1 MKKLPSVLLAVTILL
16 SSVSVFAAT
25 PSPAPT
31 QEPTPTATAPVK
43 ADSPTSTASPA
54 ETSESNGTSAPKETA
69 VPIKAASPEPA
80 ASELPQPTPTV
91 PPQELS
97 SQFKLDIDI
106 VKHKYIISNN
116 AVIELY
122 SDDGELLGSE
132 LRYVGWDTP
141 SVSMVFDVPEYRMG
155 EKFKIKLVSGL
166 RSIRYYDMRIEPGEM
181 VEVQT
186 YGYLN
191 DEGVYTQCNGA
202 AIEGNPHFDKEI
214 HMYVTNR
221 WLDNVSPHPRIVDG
235 TTMMPVRAIGEAMG
249 LTVKYDPA
257 TDSVAC
263 SVESNTVVFYA
274 NNIYMTIFGT
284 GVNADHETVYIE
296 GSLFVPVRALAE
308 AFGSTVE
315 VGDYGEYMDILI
327 GESPYIREIRNRI
340 PVNRDG
346 IGSKT
351 NYLVWVSKHEYK
363 VRVYEGQQYTWSLMK
378 EFPCALGAWDT
389 PTITGQFEYIER
401 TRWDYPGY
409 YVGPVLRF
417 YNGYALH
424 STLLNYNGTE
434 YDGRVGVNIS
444 HGCVRLHPQ
453 DINWIA
459 DTIPFGTRI
468 YITE

>member
-1 MKKLPSVLLAVTILL
+1 MKKLSAVLLTVSILI
-16 SSVSVFAAT
+16 SSAGVFAAT
-25 PSPAPT
+25 PTPAPT
-31 QEPTPTATAPVK
+31 ASAAPEK
-43 ADSPTSTASPA
+43 TDSLSPTVSPS
-54 ETSESNGTSAPKETA
+54 ETSEPNKTDISVQT
-69 VPIKAASPEPA
+69 ASPEPT
-80 ASELPQPTPTV
+80 ASVSPEPTPSA

-97 SQFKLDIDI
+97 TEFNLTI
-106 VKHKYIISNN
+106 VVTPHKYIISNN

-122 SDDGELLGSE
+122 SDKGEFLGSQ

-141 SVSMVFDVPEYRMG
+141 TVSMVFDVPEYRMG
-155 EKFKIKLVSGL
+155 EKFNIKLVSGL
-166 RSIRYYDMRIEPGEM
+166 RTVSHYDKRIEPGEM
-181 VEVQT
+181 IEVQT

-191 DEGVYTQCNGA
+191 DEGIYTQCNGA
-202 AIEGNPHFDKEI
+202 TIEGNPHYDKEI

-249 LTVKYDPA
+249 LTVKYDPE

-263 SVESNTVVFYA
+263 SAGSNTVVFYA

-308 AFGSTVE
+308 AFDSKVE
-315 VGDYGEYMDILI
+315 VADYGEYMDILI
-327 GESPYIREIRNRI
+327 GESPYVRELRMQI

>member
-1 MKKLPSVLLAVTILL
+1 MKKLSVVLLAASILI
-16 SSVSVFAAT
+16 SGMSAFAAT
-25 PSPAPT
+25 PTPAPT
-31 QEPTPTATAPVK
+31 AEPAPAVTAAP
-43 ADSPTSTASPA
+43 SETASP
-54 ETSESNGTSAPKETA
+54 S
-69 VPIKAASPEPA
+69 ASPDATQTPNA
-80 ASELPQPTPTV
+80 ADVDNDGSKPVSTQTPSPTPSA

-97 SQFKLDIDI
+97 TEFNLTID
-106 VKHKYIISNN
+106 VEPHKYIISNN
-116 AVIELY
+116 AVVELY
-122 SDDGELLGSE
+122 NDNGELLGSQ

-141 SVSMVFDVPEYRMG
+141 TVSMVFDVPEYRMG

-166 RSIRYYDMRIEPGEM
+166 RSIRYYDTRVEPGEM

-191 DEGVYTQCNGA
+191 DDGVYTQCNGA
-202 AIEGNPHFDKEI
+202 MIEGNPHYDKEI

-249 LTVKYDPA
+249 LTINYDPE

-263 SVESNTVVFYA
+263 SADGNTVVFYA

-308 AFGSTVE
+308 AFDSTVE
-315 VGDYGEYMDILI
+315 VADYGEYMDILI
-327 GESPYIREIRNRI
+327 GESPYVREIRNRI

-351 NYLVWVSKHEYK
+351 NYLVWVSKHEYT
-363 VRVYEGQQYTWSLMK
+363 VRVYEGQQYNWTLLK
-378 EFPCALGAWDT
+378 EFPCALGAWNT

-401 TRWDYPGY
+401 TQWNYSGY

-417 YNGYALH
+417 HNGYALH
-424 STLLNYNGTE
+424 STLLYYDGTE

-459 DTIPFGTRI
+459 NTIPFRTRI

>member
-1 MKKLPSVLLAVTILL
+1 MKKIPAVLLAVTIII
-16 SSVSVFAAT
+16 SSMSVFAAT

-31 QEPTPTATAPVK
+31 AEPAPAATATPEETGAPLSTTAPTK
-43 ADSPTSTASPA
+43 SDTST
-54 ETSESNGTSAPKETA
+54 ETYTPIATA
-69 VPIKAASPEPA
+69 
-80 ASELPQPTPTV
+80 LPQPTPSV
-91 PPQELS
+91 PPHELS
-97 SQFKLDIDI
+97 TQFKLDIDI

-122 SDDGELLGSE
+122 NDKGELLGSE

-166 RSIRYYDMRIEPGEM
+166 RSIRYYDTRVEPGEM

-202 AIEGNPHFDKEI
+202 AIEGNPHYDKEI
-214 HMYVTNR
+214 RMYVTNR

-249 LTVKYDPA
+249 LTVKYDPE

-263 SVESNTVVFYA
+263 SAESNTVVFYA

-308 AFGSTVE
+308 AFDSTVE
-315 VGDYGEYMDILI
+315 FSDYGEYMDILI
-327 GESPYIREIRNRI
+327 GESPYVREIRNRI

-363 VRVYEGQQYTWSLMK
+363 VRVYKGQQYTWSLMK